1 MAKQPI
7 QQEQPEQSLSE
18 LLQIRRDKLAE
29 LQGSG
34 KDPFVITKYVVTHHS
49 EQTGK
54 DYMAFTDHS
63 KAPDGSASVFYATY
77 DPDAENID
85 LAPIQTQSEWI
96 MMREMFEQ
104 IQEDAAREVITQF
117 RQAMGAPT
125 AEEKP
130 AEEQAE

>member
-1 MAKQPI
+1 MSDKFANNKFSVMA
-7 QQEQPEQSLSE
+7 
-18 LLQIRRDKLAE
+18 
-29 LQGSG
+29 GG
-34 KDPFVITKYVVTHHS
+34 KEIVCDILFRFHS
-49 EQTGK
+49 QQTGK